1 MVKGFSYFHRSEI
14 LQNLQ
19 NEHFDIVIIGG
30 GITGAGI
37 ALDAASRGLRT
48 ALIEKNDFASGTSSK
63 STKLIH
69 GGLRYLKQ
77 LHFKMVADVGRE
89 RRIVHKLAPHLVIP
103 EKMLLPV
110 FENGSMGICSISL
123 GLKLYD
129 WLAGVRGDDRR
140 KMLGRRSTLLEEPLL
155 PPARVKGSG
164 LYAEYRTD
172 DARLTIEIIKTA
184 NDQGAVCMNYARALQ
199 FLYTHERVSGVEC
212 EDEFTG
218 TVFKVHGKYII
229 NAAGP
234 WVDDLRS
241 LDHSL
246 KGKELFI
253 TKGVHL
259 VVPWKKLPVHHS
271 MYFEI
276 PDGRMIFLVPRDKI
290 TYIGTTDTPYDGD
303 KDRLLVSKKD
313 AVYLLNAVNDMLP
326 NIELVLEDVESSWAG
341 LRPLIFEEGKSV
353 SEISR
358 KDEVFISQT
367 GLISIAGGKL
377 TGYRLMAKKV
387 VDMVSRKHSK
397 EKNGKFI
404 RCKTLRTPLSGNSF
418 NETADVQSYTR
429 KIQAKLGESGISSN
443 YAPYL
448 VHNYGIQVDAI
459 MEKLKT
465 CPESDPELRLLKAE
479 LSFCL
484 EEEMVCKPLDFIERR
499 SGRLFFWIHTAE
511 QYLDEILDDFK
522 IRFGWTEVQYE
533 EEKNTFRIAF
543 SACKNFQ

>member
-184 NDQGAVCMNYARALQ
+184 NDQGAVCMNYAKALQ
-199 FLYTHERVSGVEC
+199 FLYTQERISGVEC

-218 TVFKVHGKYII
+218 TVFKVHGKYFI

-246 KGKELFI
+246 KGKKLFI

-313 AVYLLNAVNDMLP
+313 AVYLLNAVNNLLP

-397 EKNGKFI
+397 EKNGKFV